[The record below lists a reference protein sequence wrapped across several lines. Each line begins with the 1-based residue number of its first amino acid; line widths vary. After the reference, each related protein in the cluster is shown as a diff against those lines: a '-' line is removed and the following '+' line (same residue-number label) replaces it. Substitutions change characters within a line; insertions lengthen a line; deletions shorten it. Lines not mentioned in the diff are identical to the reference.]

1 MRSKT
6 DTTRTIIVG
15 MMYTPPYTHMFESVR
30 RVYFAKG
37 LGPTCLTHGGGNQEI
52 KVLIEL

>member
-30 RVYFAKG
+30 RVYFSKG
-37 LGPTCLTHGGGNQEI
+37 LGPACLTHGGGNQEI